1 MFYERKEKEG
11 GEWEKKRM
19 EKRRQRE
26 ESESQDSG
34 IATII
39 LTVQEAEEGG
49 WEFKANLDKILSK
62 EKYKNSDHLDTD
74 LVRNRE

>member
-1 MFYERKEKEG
+1 
-11 GEWEKKRM
+11 M

-26 ESESQDSG
+26 ESGSQDSG
-34 IATII
+34 IAAII
-39 LTVQEAEEGG
+39 LTVQEAEERGC
-49 WEFKANLDKILSK
+49 EFKANLDKILSK